1 MQKKYGLLL
10 DFDGVVV
17 DSEPLY
23 EKAMQIQFD
32 KYGILVDQEDWLYFK
47 GKDMK
52 AVFKYINEKYDS
64 SMDIEKVKKDY
75 RVDLFNEFKENMR
88 YVPGFLEFY
97 YACVNDEFKD
107 MLVTSTG
114 RDVMEWTFENVP
126 VDNIFSGM
134 ITSTEVENTKPHPE
148 PYLKAAK
155 TIGIPIEKCIVIEDS
170 VNGIRA
176 GKASGAKVIG
186 ITTTFSAEVIY
197 EADLIVNSYDE
208 LSPEILKEL
217 INDKV

>member
-1 MQKKYGLLL
+1 MEKKYGLLL

-23 EKAMQIQFD
+23 EKAMRIQFE
-32 KYGILVDQEDWLYFK
+32 KYGINVNSDDWLYFK

-52 AVFKYINEKYDS
+52 AVFEYINKKYAS
-64 SMDIEKVKKDY
+64 AMDVEKVKEEYKI
-75 RVDLFNEFKENMR
+75 DLFKEFKANMR
-88 YVPGFLEFY
+88 YIPVFLDFY

-114 RDVMEWTFENVP
+114 RDVMEWTFANVP

-134 ITSTEVENTKPHPE
+134 VTSFEVENTKPHPE
-148 PYLKAAK
+148 PYLKGAK
-155 TIGIPIEKCIVIEDS
+155 AIGIPIEKCIVIEDS

-186 ITTTFSAEVIY
+186 IATTFSRDVIH
-197 EADLIVNSYDE
+197 EADLIIESYE
-208 LSPEILKEL
+208 EINPRVLKDL
-217 INDKV
+217 LK

>member
-17 DSEPLY
+17 NSEPLY
-23 EKAMQIQFD
+23 EKAMNIQFK
-32 KYGILVDQEDWLYFK
+32 KYGIQVEAEDWLFFK
-47 GKDMK
+47 GKDAK
-52 AVFKYINEKYDS
+52 AVFSYIHDKYDAQI
-64 SMDIEKVKKDY
+64 DIDKMRADY
-75 RVDLFNEFKENMR
+75 GVDLFKEFKINMR
-88 YVPGFLEFY
+88 FIPGFVEFY
-97 YACVNDEFKD
+97 HSCLDEFSD
-107 MLVTSTG
+107 LIITSTS
-114 RDVMEWTFENVP
+114 REVMDWTFENVP

-134 ITSTEVENTKPHPE
+134 ITSSEVENTKPHPE
-148 PYLKAAK
+148 PYLKGAEK
-155 TIGIPIEKCIVIEDS
+155 IGIPIEKCIVIEDS

-186 ITTTFSAEVIY
+186 ITTTFPAEVIH

-217 INDKV
+217 IEK

>member
-23 EKAMQIQFD
+23 EAAMNIQFK
-32 KYGILVDQEDWLYFK
+32 KYGIKVEADDWLFFK
-47 GKDMK
+47 GKDAK
-52 AVFKYINEKYDS
+52 AVFSYIHDKYDAQF
-64 SMDIEKVKKDY
+64 DIDVMRKEY
-75 RVDLFNEFKENMR
+75 SIDLYNEFKKNMR
-88 YVPGFLEFY
+88 FIPGFIEFY
-97 YACVNDEFKD
+97 DSCLDEFSD
-107 MLVTSTG
+107 LIVTSTS
-114 RDVMEWTFENVP
+114 REIMDWTFENVP

-134 ITSTEVENTKPHPE
+134 ITSSEVENTKPHPE
-148 PYLKAAK
+148 PYLKGAEM
-155 TIGIPIEKCIVIEDS
+155 IGIPIEKCIVIEDS
-170 VNGIRA
+170 VNGIRS

-186 ITTTFSAEVIY
+186 ITTTFPADVIH

-217 INDKV
+217 LNK